1 MTTMA
6 VGSIADISY
15 LADKDPCAT
24 NTGWSVFQSA
34 NSNLTLAGVL
44 AGFLIA
50 VVAALVVQWYDR
62 ASPRMIAL
70 FASGVPPLTLASYLF
85 TISSGANQPDG
96 LKAFGDRCNQVWSQ
110 WLPAFAMLLIGGSV
124 LLCGLGWAL
133 VIYSDNLAVR
143 LAQQDLPIEK
153 IRQNQ
158 RFFINLSAW
167 LSVGGTAGGAAL
179 LMVADVVYLKAT
191 VDPNKPQVPLV
202 GCAMFFVFLVGIYV
216 MVRSL
221 YLVITH
227 AYSFHD
233 REPDFPVGARFVL
246 VRSVME
252 NEGRRI
258 FAKEIG
264 VAAAVALGTLTA
276 CYLTDRTDQRF
287 ASENTLTIV
296 LVVVLIYAVGRFTYL
311 ATAQRFAGPA
321 AKTRIAASVQA
332 TDESVDLKY
341 SGDRLSATSYN
352 VILFAILGTFFSV
365 ALTQGALW
373 NSLRPGLALFIGG
386 LYPACILLGLSYS
399 VAASPHVRL
408 PRWKMLRGLR
418 FLP

>member
-1 MTTMA
+1 MTTMS
-6 VGSIADISY
+6 VGSGADISY

-62 ASPRMIAL
+62 ASPRTIAL

-85 TISSGANQPDG
+85 TISSGANESDG

-143 LAQQDLPIEK
+143 LGQQNMPIDE
-153 IRQNQ
+153 IRENQ
-158 RFFINLSAW
+158 RFFTSFSAW
-167 LSVGGTAGGAAL
+167 LSVGGTTGGAAL

-202 GCAMFFVFLVGIYV
+202 GCAMFFVFLIGLYV

-221 YLVITH
+221 CLVITH

-233 REPDFPVGARFVL
+233 RERGFPVGARFAL
-246 VRSVME
+246 VRRVTE
-252 NEGRRI
+252 NEGRRL
-258 FAKEIG
+258 FAREIA

-276 CYLTDRTDQRF
+276 CFLTYRTDQRF
-287 ASENTLTIV
+287 ASENTSTIV

-311 ATAQRFAGPA
+311 ATAQWFAGPA
-321 AKTRIAASVQA
+321 AKTRIAASVEP

-341 SGDRLSATSYN
+341 SGGRLAATSYN
-352 VILFAILGTFFSV
+352 VILFAILGTVFSV
-365 ALTQGALW
+365 ALTQGPLW
-373 NSLRPGLALFIGG
+373 NSWRSGLTLFIGG
-386 LYPACILLGLSYS
+386 LYPASILLGLSYS
-399 VAASPHVRL
+399 VAASSNIRV

-418 FLP
+418 LLP